1 MDSQSAAQVTVD
13 LGSLVKAL
21 YHHLPVTPENTLAV
35 RAIAW
40 AALANVLISDYLNRW
55 NDASEGGDRAAELL
69 REAKKAAD
77 NALHLNDKL
86 ALAHYARGLV
96 YRAEN
101 QGADALR
108 EFDLAIDNDRKFA
121 RALAQRASEKINVGR
136 FGDALDDLQRAIEI
150 GRDDPSIGMFHWNR
164 GRAYF
169 FSNDDDEAIMSLH
182 KAVELRPNLWHN
194 WLYLISA
201 YAHKEGDPYTTAKK
215 WLKKFETES
224 PFKDTPFTIDKVIEY
239 EKANPTDN
247 QDVRRGRDR
256 FHEGLK
262 RAGMRQN

>member
-1 MDSQSAAQVTVD
+1 MNSQSAAQVTVD

-55 NDASEGGDRAAELL
+55 NDASEDEAAAQKLL
-69 REAKKAAD
+69 EGAETAAGEALK
-77 NALHLNDKL
+77 LNNRL
-86 ALAHYARGLV
+86 ALAHYAQGLV
-96 YRAEN
+96 HRAKN
-101 QGADALR
+101 RRQAAL
-108 EFDLAIDNDRKFA
+108 ESFSNATKNDPGFA
-121 RALAQRASEKINVGR
+121 RAWAQQGSEKINDGN
-136 FGDALDDLQRAIEI
+136 FDGALADLKHAIEI
-150 GRDDPSIGMFHWNR
+150 GRDDRSAGMFHWNV

-169 FSNDDDEAIMSLH
+169 FKENDDEAITSLR

-201 YAHKEGDPYTTAKK
+201 YAHKEGEPYSTAKE
-215 WLKKFETES
+215 WLTKFRTES
-224 PFKDTPFTIDKVIEY
+224 PFKDTPFTMDKVKLY

-247 QDVRRGRDR
+247 QKVKEGRDR
-256 FHEGLK
+256 FHRGLEAI
-262 RAGMRQN
+262 RF